1 MSNTPATWQG
11 LVLRTARIL
20 WHVRTVDLARV
31 LEMHPDSIR
40 RIERSEIVPAYM
52 AIRFLVGIGQTAKV
66 THPKAEARVE
76 R

>member
-1 MSNTPATWQG
+1 MSRTPATWHG

-40 RIERSEIVPAYM
+40 RIERREIVPVYM
-52 AIRFLVGIGQTAKV
+52 AIRFLVGIGRTAKV
-66 THPKAEARVE
+66 IHPEEEASAER
-76 R
+76 